1 MNIEAEMSNNSAT
14 NQGKRKKIEND
25 YVLKDVDQASFNIFY
40 EPINLN
46 FK

>member
-1 MNIEAEMSNNSAT
+1 MNIEAEMNNNSAT

-25 YVLKDVDQASFNIFY
+25 YIFKDVDHSSFSMFY

-46 FK
+46 FR

>member
-14 NQGKRKKIEND
+14 NQGNRKNIEND
-25 YVLKDVDQASFNIFY
+25 HVFKNMDHSSFNMFY